1 MTRLQR
7 IGGLAA
13 VAIAMLTGAVSV
25 LAQTFPSRPVKIIV
39 PFPPGGSADAVAR
52 IIAQKVSEEW
62 QQPVLVENKPGG
74 GTIIASTY
82 VASSAPDGYVLYLIG
97 VITHASSGVLYKNL
111 SFDALK
117 SFAPVGQIS
126 VSPFVLVVNSSI
138 TANTVKELV
147 ELAKS
152 KPGGLTY
159 GSSGSGGGA
168 HLAGYMLARATDI
181 NLVHVP
187 FKGTAPAV
195 ASALGGQVDLLIAD
209 ISVMPHV
216 RSGKL
221 RALAVTTARQSPL
234 VPGVPT
240 LADAGV
246 TGVEVPS
253 ATGILAPAG
262 TPREIVMK
270 INASMNRAL
279 SAADVRQR
287 LSSQGFDSAPTTPE
301 EFSAFIAAEY
311 QKYSRI
317 IPEAGVKID

>member
-7 IGGLAA
+7 IGGLA
-13 VAIAMLTGAVSV
+13 VMAIAMLTGAVSV
-25 LAQTFPSRPVKIIV
+25 LAQPFPSKPVKIIV

-52 IIAQKVSEEW
+52 IIGQKMSEEW
-62 QQPVLVENKPGG
+62 QQPVLVESKPGG
-74 GTIIASTY
+74 GTTIASAY

-97 VITHASSGVLYKNL
+97 VITHVSSGVLYKNL

-117 SFAPVGQIS
+117 SFAPVGQVS
-126 VSPFVLVVNSSI
+126 VSPFLLVAGSSVK
-138 TANTVKELV
+138 ANTVKELV

-159 GSSGSGGGA
+159 GSSGSGGGT
-168 HLAGYMLARATDI
+168 HLAGFMLARATGI

-195 ASALGGQVDLLIAD
+195 TSALGGQVDLLIAD

-240 LADAGV
+240 LAEAGV
-246 TGVEVPS
+246 AGVEAPS

-262 TPREIVMK
+262 TPREVVVK

-279 SAADVRQR
+279 AAADVRQR
-287 LSSQGFDSAPTTPE
+287 LTSQGFDSAPTTPE
-301 EFSAFIAAEY
+301 EFGAFIAAEF

-317 IPEAGVKID
+317 IPEAGVKVD